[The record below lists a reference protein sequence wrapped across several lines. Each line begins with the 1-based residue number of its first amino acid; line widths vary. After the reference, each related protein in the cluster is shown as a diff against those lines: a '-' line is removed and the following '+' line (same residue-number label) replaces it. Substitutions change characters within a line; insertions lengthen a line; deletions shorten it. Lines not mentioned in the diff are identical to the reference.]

1 MFDAW
6 FSLNNIKGVFTLMV
20 SPLPLIKFV
29 SGFKKKKNKHN
40 NIKQNSLSSA
50 AADSITAE
58 IGTLSWQIHILK
70 WCSVSPT
77 TAFLSQQVVCR
88 LGKGRCASL
97 SMSTA
102 LMLREEERNLCF
114 ILITSEFVLSFKDAC
129 GKKPLRINSL
139 FWCGP
144 SRQANKLPK
153 WRVGSVTE

>member
-6 FSLNNIKGVFTLMV
+6 LSLNNIKGVFTLMV

-29 SGFKKKKNKHN
+29 SGFKKKQHN
-40 NIKQNSLSSA
+40 NNKNSLSSA
-50 AADSITAE
+50 AADSIRAE

-114 ILITSEFVLSFKDAC
+114 ILTISEFVLSFEDAC
-129 GKKPLRINSL
+129 GKKH
-139 FWCGP
+139 
-144 SRQANKLPK
+144 
-153 WRVGSVTE
+153 